1 MSAFLIVAATLL
13 SLTLG
18 LGLIRVFEGP
28 TIEDR
33 MMSVQLVGTSGVG
46 LVLLTGPLLGISSS
60 IDLALVLALLGSVSV
75 AALTRRERLSEQAH
89 G

>member
-1 MSAFLIVAATLL
+1 MKATLL

-18 LGLIRVFEGP
+18 LALIRVFEGP

-33 MMSVQLVGTSGVG
+33 MMSVQLVGTTGVG
-46 LVLLTGPLLGISSS
+46 LVLLTGPLLGISSN
-60 IDLALVLALLGSVSV
+60 IDLALVLALLGGVSV
-75 AALTRRERLSEQAH
+75 AALTRRERSLGREH

>member
-18 LGLIRVFEGP
+18 LGLIRVFKGP

-33 MMSVQLVGTSGVG
+33 MMSIQLVGTTGVG

-60 IDLALVLALLGSVSV
+60 IDLALVLALLGGVSV
-75 AALTRRERLSEQAH
+75 AALTRRERFLGREH

>member
-18 LGLIRVFEGP
+18 LGLIRVFKGP

-33 MMSVQLVGTSGVG
+33 MMSVQLVGTTGVG
-46 LVLLTGPLLGISSS
+46 LVLLTGPLLGISSN
-60 IDLALVLALLGSVSV
+60 IDLALVLALLGGVSV
-75 AALTRRERLSEQAH
+75 DIR
-89 G
+89 